1 MRFNNKLLFVYLL
14 PLVLSGCGGET
25 SEQNEHSSHQEA
37 VSSPVATDNYSQFL
51 LDESQHVVSLAEHVS
66 EPQGLPLTLERV
78 EPLSQSCGMP
88 IVDKHHLSFTVA
100 ESIPETCVYRY
111 VVRNHPEN
119 PQLDKESS
127 AESVVLLSTETD
139 SSLIPPISKS
149 IKVDSELTIA
159 LRQELG
165 STYPDGYTLNQDVV
179 VLGDGVATADVSSDT
194 ILYKAS
200 STPGDTRLIYSLSSD
215 DGNNVKAGYIDLA
228 VSSDGNSM
236 PIAENIAGPESLY
249 PNTIITI
256 DVSDSVSDPDGDSLQ
271 LTDVYAYN
279 ANVAITD
286 PLDVNNTK
294 FNFSASQPGSYSV
307 TYYVSDH
314 RGGYAVAVAVARVVV
329 SDPPL
334 PWNDIVL
341 ASGARYTAPWEK
353 SSADIA
359 GIYYQGTEPEVINGT
374 EYLIPLFSADAAQ
387 ALCQSRGMA
396 LPSLEQMKALFQARP
411 DVANSD
417 HWPTSAAYWTSSKAA
432 ANQQYGFNMSSGA
445 QILLPTSN
453 PLIVTCVYPGE
464 LSTLVSKDNAYQT
477 ELADGDYNTVE
488 AYAKQ
493 ADGSPISGQRIY
505 AFSDDE
511 NLRFESQ
518 SALTDS
524 EGKALFQVRSALSGE
539 FDVLV
544 NYYSQTK
551 AALVRFIDDLLLSI
565 SVSGEH
571 ELQLGNTET
580 LTAMGKYQSGT
591 ELNISQEVNWKSD
604 NPKVIR
610 VTNIGEILAEGMGS
624 ATVHSTSGE
633 ITSNKFKVTVPFGTL
648 EAVEDATIRGGSHA
662 DKNFGADSSLIVKR
676 DNADSNGFYRKAL
689 LKFYVGNKPEQA
701 FSKATL
707 RMYLIGTNSGVGETG
722 RDLTVYSLSSNDW
735 SEEEVTWNTVPKIL
749 TEGTTATI
757 RKSDVGKWVEWDVT
771 DLINAEP
778 NELYLSLLLD
788 DLGSYGQQVDVH
800 FNSRETLIPPQLV
813 VQP

>member
-66 EPQGLPLTLERV
+66 DPQGLPITLERV

-165 STYPDGYTLNQDVV
+165 STYPDGYTINQDVV
-179 VLGDGVATADVSSDT
+179 VLGDGVATVDVSSDT
-194 ILYKAS
+194 ILYQAS

-215 DGNNVKAGYIDLA
+215 DGNNVKAGYIDIA
-228 VSSDGNSM
+228 VSSEGNSM

-249 PNTIITI
+249 PNTNITI
-256 DVSDSVSDPDGDSLQ
+256 DVSDSISDPDGDSLQ

-314 RGGYAVAVAVARVVV
+314 RGGYAVAVAGVVV

-341 ASGARYTAPWEK
+341 ASSARYTAPWEK

-374 EYLIPLFSADAAQ
+374 EYIIPLFSADAAQ
-387 ALCQSRGMA
+387 SLCQSRGMA
-396 LPSLEQMKALFQARP
+396 LPSQEQMNALFQARP

-417 HWPTSAAYWTSSKAA
+417 HWPTSVAYWSSSKST

-445 QILLPTSN
+445 PILLPTST

-477 ELADGDYNTVE
+477 DLADGDFNTVE

-493 ADGSPISGQRIY
+493 ADGSAISGQRIY

-511 NLRFESQ
+511 NLKFESQ

-524 EGKALFQVRSALSGE
+524 EGKASFRVRSALSGE

-544 NYYSQTK
+544 NYYSQSK
-551 AALVRFIDDLLLSI
+551 SALVHFIDDLVLSI
-565 SVSGEH
+565 SLSGPEFLTLGEDEQLEATGSFESGASKNITQDVAWH
-571 ELQLGNTET
+571 FTQQGVLSVNDKGVVHAASPGVTQVTALQEAATSNPIEIRVPLE
-580 LTAMGKYQSGT
+580 AIADSYVRSGSYEKT
-591 ELNISQEVNWKSD
+591 NYGSSTHLEIKSD
-604 NPKVIR
+604 
-610 VTNIGEILAEGMGS
+610 
-624 ATVHSTSGE
+624 TVG
-633 ITSNKFKVTVPFGTL
+633 
-648 EAVEDATIRGGSHA
+648 
-662 DKNFGADSSLIVKR
+662 
-676 DNADSNGFYRKAL
+676 NGYNRRSV
-689 LKFYVGNKPEQA
+689 LKFNLNQWAGSQQGRAILRVCLSGMNVDYQRSITVSRLASSDWMESSITWENIPAVDLKGN
-701 FSKATL
+701 STL
-707 RMYLIGTNSGVGETG
+707 VSHDDMNHWI
-722 RDLTVYSLSSNDW
+722 
-735 SEEEVTWNTVPKIL
+735 
-749 TEGTTATI
+749 
-757 RKSDVGKWVEWDVT
+757 EWDVT
-771 DLINAEP
+771 
-778 NELYLSLLLD
+778 ELVSSAPSDGILALVLED
-788 DLGSYGQQVDVH
+788 FGAAGSKTNVSFFSKEGG
-800 FNSRETLIPPQLV
+800 FPPQLIF
-813 VQP
+813 QP

>member
-1 MRFNNKLLFVYLL
+1 MRFNNKRLFVYLL
-14 PLVLSGCGGET
+14 PLMLFGCGGET
-25 SEQNEHSSHQEA
+25 NEQNEHSSHQEA

-51 LDESQHVVSLAEHVS
+51 LDESQHVVSLSAHVS
-66 EPQGLPLTLERV
+66 DPQGLPLTLERV

-88 IVDKHHLSFTVA
+88 VVDKHHLSFTVA

-127 AESVVLLSTETD
+127 AESVVLLSNETD

-165 STYPDGYTLNQDVV
+165 SNYPDGYTLNQDVV
-179 VLGDGVATADVSSDT
+179 LLGDGVASADVSSDT
-194 ILYKAS
+194 ILYQAS

-215 DGNNVKAGYIDLA
+215 DGNNVKAGYVDIA
-228 VSSDGNSM
+228 VSSKGNSM

-249 PNTIITI
+249 PNTNITI
-256 DVSDSVSDPDGDSLQ
+256 DVSGSVSDPDGDSLQ

-294 FNFSASQPGSYSV
+294 FNFSASQPGNYSV

-314 RGGYAVAVAVARVVV
+314 RGGYAVAVVRIVV
-329 SDPPL
+329 SEQPL

-396 LPSLEQMKALFQARP
+396 LPSQEQMNALFQARP

-417 HWPTSAAYWTSSKAA
+417 HWPTSLAYWSSSKST

-445 QILLPTSN
+445 QILLPTST

-477 ELADGDYNTVE
+477 DLADGDFNTVA

-511 NLRFESQ
+511 NLKFESQ

-524 EGKALFQVRSALSGE
+524 EGKASFKVRSALSGE

-544 NYYSQTK
+544 NYYSQSK
-551 AALVRFIDDLLLSI
+551 SALVHFIDDLVLSI
-565 SVSGEH
+565 SLSGPEFLTLG
-571 ELQLGNTET
+571 EDEQLEATGSFE
-580 LTAMGKYQSGT
+580 SGT
-591 ELNISQEVNWKSD
+591 SKNITQDVAWQFTQQGVLSVNDKGIAHAASPGVTQVTAQKDATTSNSVEVRVPLDAIADSYVRAGSYEQTNFGSLNYLETKSD
-604 NPKVIR
+604 QV
-610 VTNIGEILAEGMGS
+610 GS
-624 ATVHSTSGE
+624 DYVRRTV
-633 ITSNKFKVTVPFGTL
+633 
-648 EAVEDATIRGGSHA
+648 
-662 DKNFGADSSLIVKR
+662 
-676 DNADSNGFYRKAL
+676 
-689 LKFYVGNKPEQA
+689 LKFDLNKWAGSRQGRAILRVRLYTMNVDYQRSITVSRLASSDWTENSITWVNIPAVDLKGNSA
-701 FSKATL
+701 LVSHDD
-707 RMYLIGTNSGVGETG
+707 M
-722 RDLTVYSLSSNDW
+722 NDW
-735 SEEEVTWNTVPKIL
+735 I
-749 TEGTTATI
+749 
-757 RKSDVGKWVEWDVT
+757 EWDVT
-771 DLINAEP
+771 
-778 NELYLSLLLD
+778 ELVSSAPSDGILALVLED
-788 DLGSYGQQVDVH
+788 FGAAGSKTNVSFFSKESG
-800 FNSRETLIPPQLV
+800 FPPQLIF
-813 VQP
+813 QP

>member
-14 PLVLSGCGGET
+14 PLLLFGCGGET
-25 SEQNEHSSHQEA
+25 SEQNQKSSHQET

-51 LDESQHVVSLAEHVS
+51 LDKSQHVVSLAEHVS
-66 EPQGLPLTLERV
+66 DRQGLPLTLERV
-78 EPLSQSCGMP
+78 EPLSQSCGIP
-88 IVDKHHLSFTVA
+88 VVDKQHLSFTVA

-179 VLGDGVATADVSSDT
+179 VLGDGVASVDVSSDT
-194 ILYKAS
+194 ILYQAS

-215 DGNNVKAGYIDLA
+215 DGNNVKAGYIDIA
-228 VSSDGNSM
+228 VSSEGNSM
-236 PIAENIAGPESLY
+236 PIAENITGPESLY
-249 PNTIITI
+249 PNTNITI
-256 DVSDSVSDPDGDSLQ
+256 DVSDSISDPDGDSLQ

-314 RGGYAVAVAVARVVV
+314 RGGYAVAVVRIVV

-341 ASGARYTAPWEK
+341 ESGARYTAPWEK

-374 EYLIPLFSADAAQ
+374 EYLIPLFSAGAAQ
-387 ALCQSRGMA
+387 SLCQSRGMA
-396 LPSLEQMKALFQARP
+396 LPSQEQMNALFQSRP

-417 HWPTSAAYWTSSKAA
+417 HWPTSVAYWSSSKST

-445 QILLPTSN
+445 QVLLPTST

-493 ADGSPISGQRIY
+493 ADGSVISGQRIY

-511 NLRFESQ
+511 NLKFESQ
-518 SALTDS
+518 SVLTDS
-524 EGKALFQVRSALSGE
+524 EGKASFKVRSALSGE
-539 FDVLV
+539 FDVLL
-544 NYYSQTK
+544 NYYSQSK
-551 AALVRFIDDLLLSI
+551 SALVHFIDDLLLSI
-565 SVSGEH
+565 SLSGEH
-571 ELQLGNTET
+571 ELLLGNTEM

-591 ELNISQEVNWKSD
+591 ESDISQEVSWKSD

-610 VTNIGEILAEGMGS
+610 VTNIGEIFAEGMGS
-624 ATVHSTSGE
+624 AIVDSTAGE

-648 EAVEDATIRGGSHA
+648 EAVEDATIRGGSYRNQ
-662 DKNFGADSSLIVKR
+662 NFGSDSSLIVKR
-676 DNADSNGFYRKAL
+676 DNANSNGFYRKAL
-689 LKFYVGNKPEQA
+689 LKFYVGNKPLKA

-707 RMYLIGTNSGVGETG
+707 RMYLTGTNSGVGEAG
-722 RDLTVYSLSSNDW
+722 RNLTVYSLSSNDW
-735 SEEEVTWNTVPKIL
+735 SEHEVTWDTTPSTQNKGNTINVNK
-749 TEGTTATI
+749 G
-757 RKSDVGKWVEWDVT
+757 DVGQWMEWDVT

-778 NELYLSLLLD
+778 NNTYLSLLLD
-788 DLGSYGQQVDVH
+788 DLGNYGGTVDVH
-800 FNSRETLIPPQLV
+800 FYSRESGTAPQLV
-813 VQP
+813 IQP

>member
-1 MRFNNKLLFVYLL
+1 MRFNNKRLFVYLL
-14 PLVLSGCGGET
+14 PLMLFGCGGET
-25 SEQNEHSSHQEA
+25 NEQNEQSSHQEA
-37 VSSPVATDNYSQFL
+37 VSSPVVTDNYSQFL
-51 LDESQHVVSLAEHVS
+51 LDESQHVVSLAGHVS
-66 EPQGLPLTLERV
+66 DPRGLPLTLERV

-88 IVDKHHLSFTVA
+88 VVDKHHLSFTVA

-127 AESVVLLSTETD
+127 AESVVLLSNETD

-149 IKVDSELTIA
+149 VKVDSELTIA

-179 VLGDGVATADVSSDT
+179 LLGDGVASADVSSDT
-194 ILYKAS
+194 ILYQAS

-215 DGNNVKAGYIDLA
+215 DGNNVKAGYVDIA
-228 VSSDGNSM
+228 VSSEGNSM

-249 PNTIITI
+249 PNTNITI
-256 DVSDSVSDPDGDSLQ
+256 DVSGSVSDPDGDSLQ

-294 FNFSASQPGSYSV
+294 FNFLASQPGNYSV

-314 RGGYAVAVAVARVVV
+314 RGGYAVAVVRIVV
-329 SDPPL
+329 SEPPL

-359 GIYYQGTEPEVINGT
+359 GIYYQGTEPEVVNGT

-417 HWPTSAAYWTSSKAA
+417 HWPTSVAYWSSSKST

-445 QILLPTSN
+445 QILLPTST

-477 ELADGDYNTVE
+477 ELADGDFNTVE

-493 ADGSPISGQRIY
+493 TDGSPISGQRIY

-511 NLRFESQ
+511 NLSFESQ

-524 EGKALFQVRSALSGE
+524 EGKASFKVRSALSGE

-565 SVSGEH
+565 SLSGEH
-571 ELQLGNTET
+571 ELKLGDTET
-580 LTAMGKYQSGT
+580 LTAKGLYQSQT
-591 ELNISQEVNWKSD
+591 ESDISQQVAWQSD
-604 NPKVIR
+604 NPR
-610 VTNIGEILAEGMGS
+610 VVSVAAAGEIFSEGMGS
-624 ATVHSTSGE
+624 ANISATSGE
-633 ITSNKFKVTVPFGTL
+633 ITSNEFKVTVPFGTI
-648 EAVEDATIRGGSHA
+648 EVVEDATIRGGSHS
-662 DKNFGADSSLIVKR
+662 NQSYGADSSLIVKR
-676 DNADSNGFYRKAL
+676 DNADSNGYYRKAL
-689 LKFYVGNKPEQA
+689 LKFHVGNKPVQA

-707 RMYLIGTNSGVGETG
+707 RMYLAGANSGVGEAG
-722 RDLTVYSLSSNDW
+722 RNLTVYSLSNNDW
-735 SEEEVTWNTVPKIL
+735 SEDEVTWNTAPKVL
-749 TEGTTATI
+749 TEGNTTTI
-757 RKSDVGKWVEWDVT
+757 KKSDVGKWIEWDVT
-771 DLINAEP
+771 ELINAEP
-778 NELYLSLLLD
+778 NNTYLSLLLD
-788 DLGSYGQQVDVH
+788 DLGSFGPQVDMH
-800 FNSRETLIPPQLV
+800 FHSRESGTAPQLV
-813 VQP
+813 IQP

>member
-1 MRFNNKLLFVYLL
+1 MRFNNMLLFVYLL
-14 PLVLSGCGGET
+14 PLVLSGCGGDT
-25 SEQNEHSSHQEA
+25 SEQNQKSSHQEN

-51 LDESQHVVSLAEHVS
+51 LDNSQHVVSLAEHVS
-66 EPQGLPLTLERV
+66 DPQGLPVTLERV

-165 STYPDGYTLNQDVV
+165 SAYPDGYTLNQDVV
-179 VLGDGVATADVSSDT
+179 VLGDGVATAGASSDT
-194 ILYKAS
+194 ILYQAS
-200 STPGDTRLIYSLSSD
+200 STPGDIRLIYSLSSD

-228 VSSDGNSM
+228 VSSEGNSM
-236 PIAENIAGPESLY
+236 PIAENIAGPESLH

-279 ANVAITD
+279 ANVAITE

-314 RGGYAVAVAVARVVV
+314 RGGYAVAVVRIVV

-334 PWNDIVL
+334 PWSDIVL

-396 LPSLEQMKALFQARP
+396 LPSQEQMKALFQARP

-417 HWPTSAAYWTSSKAA
+417 YWPTSVAYWTSSKAA

-477 ELADGDYNTVE
+477 ELADGDFNTVE

-524 EGKALFQVRSALSGE
+524 EGKASFKVRSALSGE
-539 FDVLV
+539 FNVLV

-571 ELQLGNTET
+571 ELLLGNTET

-591 ELNISQEVNWKSD
+591 EANISQEVNWTSD
-604 NPKVIR
+604 NPKAIR
-610 VTNIGEILAEGMGS
+610 VTNIGEIFAEGMGS
-624 ATVHSTSGE
+624 ATVRSTSGE
-633 ITSNKFKVTVPFGTL
+633 ITSDKFKVTVPFGTL
-648 EAVEDATIRGGSHA
+648 EAVEDATIRGGSYSNQ
-662 DKNFGADSSLIVKR
+662 NFGSDYSLIVKR
-676 DNADSNGFYRKAL
+676 DSTSGNGFYRKAL
-689 LKFYVGNKPEQA
+689 VKFYTGHKPTHA
-701 FSKATL
+701 FNKATL
-707 RMYLIGTNSGVGETG
+707 RMLVSDTNGSVGDTG
-722 RDLTVYSLSSNDW
+722 RSLTVYSLASDDW
-735 SEEEVTWNTVPKIL
+735 DEYEVTWDTVPNIL
-749 TEGTTATI
+749 SKGNTITITEG
-757 RKSDVGKWVEWDVT
+757 DVGLWVEWDVT

-778 NELYLSLLLD
+778 TKTYLSLLLD
-788 DLGSYGQQVDVH
+788 DLGSFGHQVDVH
-800 FNSRETLIPPQLV
+800 FNSRETRTPPQLV
-813 VQP
+813 IEP

>member
-1 MRFNNKLLFVYLL
+1 MQFNNKRLFFYLL
-14 PLVLSGCGGET
+14 PLMLFGCGEEA
-25 SEQNEHSSHQEA
+25 SEQNQQSSHQEA

-66 EPQGLPLTLERV
+66 DPQGLPLTLEHV

-88 IVDKHHLSFTVA
+88 VVDKHHLSFTVA

-119 PQLDKESS
+119 SQLDKESS
-127 AESVVLLSTETD
+127 AESVVLLSNETD

-179 VLGDGVATADVSSDT
+179 LLGDGVVSANVSSDT
-194 ILYKAS
+194 ILYQAS
-200 STPGDTRLIYSLSSD
+200 STPGDTRFIYYLSSD
-215 DGNNVKAGYIDLA
+215 DGNNVKAGYVDIA
-228 VSSDGNSM
+228 VSSEGNST

-249 PNTIITI
+249 PNTNITI
-256 DVSDSVSDPDGDSLQ
+256 DVSDSVSDPDGDPLQ

-294 FNFSASQPGSYSV
+294 LNFSASQPGSYSV

-314 RGGYAVAVAVARVVV
+314 RGGYAVAVVHIVV
-329 SDPPL
+329 SEPPL

-341 ASGARYTAPWEK
+341 ESGARYTAPWEK

-359 GIYYQGTEPEVINGT
+359 GIYYQGTEPEVINRT

-396 LPSLEQMKALFQARP
+396 LPSQEQMNALFQARP

-417 HWPTSAAYWTSSKAA
+417 HWPTSVAYWSSSKST

-445 QILLPTSN
+445 QTLLPTST

-477 ELADGDYNTVE
+477 ELADGDFNIVE

-524 EGKALFQVRSALSGE
+524 TGKASFKVRSALSGE

-544 NYYSQTK
+544 NYYSQSK
-551 AALVRFIDDLLLSI
+551 AALVHFIDDLVLSI
-565 SVSGEH
+565 SLSGP
-571 ELQLGNTET
+571 ELLTLGEDEQLEATGSFE
-580 LTAMGKYQSGT
+580 SGT
-591 ELNISQEVNWKSD
+591 SKNITEEVVWQFTQQGVLSVNDKGIAHAASPGVTQVTAQKSAATSNSLEVVVPLEAIADSYVRSGDFENTNYGSSDALHIKSD
-604 NPKVIR
+604 TESYGYNRRSV
-610 VTNIGEILAEGMGS
+610 
-624 ATVHSTSGE
+624 
-633 ITSNKFKVTVPFGTL
+633 
-648 EAVEDATIRGGSHA
+648 
-662 DKNFGADSSLIVKR
+662 
-676 DNADSNGFYRKAL
+676 
-689 LKFYVGNKPEQA
+689 LKFDLSHWTGSEKNRAVLKVRLMGMNTDYQRSITVSRLVSSDWTESGITWANIPAVDLKGNSEHV
-701 FSKATL
+701 
-707 RMYLIGTNSGVGETG
+707 NH
-722 RDLTVYSLSSNDW
+722 NDVNRW
-735 SEEEVTWNTVPKIL
+735 I
-749 TEGTTATI
+749 
-757 RKSDVGKWVEWDVT
+757 EWDVT
-771 DLINAEP
+771 ELVGSEP
-778 NELYLSLLLD
+778 SNGIVSLVLE
-788 DLGSYGQQVDVH
+788 DLGNHSGTANVQ
-800 FNSRETLIPPQLV
+800 FFSKESGFPPQLIF
-813 VQP
+813 QP

>member
-14 PLVLSGCGGET
+14 PLVLSGCEGET

-66 EPQGLPLTLERV
+66 DPQGLPLTLERV

-194 ILYKAS
+194 ILYQAS
-200 STPGDTRLIYSLSSD
+200 STPGDIRLIYSLSSD

-228 VSSDGNSM
+228 ASSEGNSM

-256 DVSDSVSDPDGDSLQ
+256 DVSDSISDPDGDSLQ

-314 RGGYAVAVAVARVVV
+314 RGGYAVAVARVVV

-387 ALCQSRGMA
+387 SLCQSRGMA
-396 LPSLEQMKALFQARP
+396 LPSQEQMNALFQARP
-411 DVANSD
+411 DVANFD
-417 HWPTSAAYWTSSKAA
+417 NWPTSVAYWSSSKSA

-445 QILLPTSN
+445 PILLPAST

-477 ELADGDYNTVE
+477 DLADGDYNTVE
-488 AYAKQ
+488 AYTKQ
-493 ADGSPISGQRIY
+493 VDGSPISGQRIY

-511 NLRFESQ
+511 NLKFESQ
-518 SALTDS
+518 SVLTDS
-524 EGKALFQVRSALSGE
+524 EGKASFKVRSVLSGE

-544 NYYSQTK
+544 NYYSQSK
-551 AALVRFIDDLLLSI
+551 SALVHFIGDLLLSI
-565 SVSGEH
+565 SLSGEH
-571 ELQLGNTET
+571 ELLLGNTEM

-591 ELNISQEVNWKSD
+591 ESDISQEVSWKSD

-610 VTNIGEILAEGMGS
+610 VTNIGEIFAEGMGS
-624 ATVHSTSGE
+624 AIVDSTSGE

-648 EAVEDATIRGGSHA
+648 EAVEDATIRGGSYSNQ
-662 DKNFGADSSLIVKR
+662 NFGSDSSLIVKR
-676 DNADSNGFYRKAL
+676 DKTNNNYYYRKTL
-689 LKFYVGNKPEQA
+689 VKFHIGNKPVQA
-701 FSKATL
+701 FSKAIL
-707 RMYLIGTNSGVGETG
+707 RMYVIGLGSGFGDTG

-735 SEEEVTWNTVPKIL
+735 SETGVTWNTAPKVL
-749 TEGTTATI
+749 TEGNSSTI
-757 RKSDVGKWVEWDVT
+757 KKSDLGKWVEWDVT
-771 DLINAEP
+771 ELINAQP
-778 NELYLSLLLD
+778 NDIYLSLLLD
-788 DLGSYGQQVDVH
+788 DLGEYGHYVDVSFYSH
-800 FNSRETLIPPQLV
+800 ESGTAPQLV
-813 VQP
+813 IQP

>member
-1 MRFNNKLLFVYLL
+1 MRFNNKRLFVYLL
-14 PLVLSGCGGET
+14 PLMLFGCGGET
-25 SEQNEHSSHQEA
+25 NEQNEQSSHQEA
-37 VSSPVATDNYSQFL
+37 VSSPVVTDNYSQFL
-51 LDESQHVVSLAEHVS
+51 LDESQHVVSLAGHVS
-66 EPQGLPLTLERV
+66 DPRGLPLTLERV

-88 IVDKHHLSFTVA
+88 VVDKHHLSFTVA

-127 AESVVLLSTETD
+127 AESVVLLSNETD

-149 IKVDSELTIA
+149 VKVDSELTIA

-179 VLGDGVATADVSSDT
+179 LLGDGVASADVSSDT
-194 ILYKAS
+194 ILYQAS

-215 DGNNVKAGYIDLA
+215 DGNNVKAGYVDIA
-228 VSSDGNSM
+228 VSSEGNSM

-249 PNTIITI
+249 PNTNITI
-256 DVSDSVSDPDGDSLQ
+256 DVSGSVSDPDGDSLQ

-294 FNFSASQPGSYSV
+294 FNFLASQPGNYSV

-314 RGGYAVAVAVARVVV
+314 RGGYAVAVVRIVV
-329 SDPPL
+329 SEPPL

-359 GIYYQGTEPEVINGT
+359 GIYYQGTEPEVVNGT

-417 HWPTSAAYWTSSKAA
+417 HWPTSVAYWSSSKST

-445 QILLPTSN
+445 KILLPTSN

-477 ELADGDYNTVE
+477 ELADGDFNTVE

-493 ADGSPISGQRIY
+493 TDGSPISGQRIY

-511 NLRFESQ
+511 NLSFESQ

-524 EGKALFQVRSALSGE
+524 EGKASFKVRSALSGE

-544 NYYSQTK
+544 NYYSQSK
-551 AALVRFIDDLLLSI
+551 SALVHFIDDLVLSI
-565 SVSGEH
+565 SLSGPEFLTLG
-571 ELQLGNTET
+571 EDEQLEATGSFE
-580 LTAMGKYQSGT
+580 SGT
-591 ELNISQEVNWKSD
+591 SKNITQEVAWHFTQQGVLSVNDKGIAHAAS
-604 NPKVIR
+604 PG
-610 VTNIGEILAEGMGS
+610 VTQVTAQQD
-624 ATVHSTSGE
+624 AA
-633 ITSNKFKVTVPFGTL
+633 TSNSMEVRVPL
-648 EAVEDATIRGGSHA
+648 EVEADSFVRGGSYS
-662 DKNFGADSSLIVKR
+662 KTNFGSSTVLELKSDQVQSYDR
-676 DNADSNGFYRKAL
+676 RAV
-689 LKFYVGNKPEQA
+689 LKFDLHQWVGSRQGRA
-701 FSKATL
+701 IL
-707 RMYLIGTNSGVGETG
+707 RVCLRGMNVDYQRSI
-722 RDLTVYSLSSNDW
+722 TVSRLASSDW
-735 SEEEVTWNTVPKIL
+735 TESNITW
-749 TEGTTATI
+749 ATI
-757 RKSDVGKWVEWDVT
+757 PNVDLKGSSTLVSHDDVNHWIEWDVT
-771 DLINAEP
+771 
-778 NELYLSLLLD
+778 ELVSSAPSNGILSLVLD
-788 DLGSYGQQVDVH
+788 DFGAAGSKSNVNFFSKEGG
-800 FNSRETLIPPQLV
+800 FPPQLIF
-813 VQP
+813 QP